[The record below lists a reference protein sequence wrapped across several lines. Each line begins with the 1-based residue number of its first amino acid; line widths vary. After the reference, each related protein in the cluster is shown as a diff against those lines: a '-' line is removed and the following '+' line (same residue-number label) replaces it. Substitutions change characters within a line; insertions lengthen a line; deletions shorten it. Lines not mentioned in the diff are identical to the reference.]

1 MLTDFFYHLEQGC
14 VHVWGYGILGKGPKI
29 DHLKE
34 PSMLPRPL
42 FGYNEVNDN
51 VKVAK
56 INAGLG
62 HLSAITSK
70 FYRLFFGNS
79 F

>member
-1 MLTDFFYHLEQGC
+1 MITLAISLFAEEGC

-42 FGYNEVNDN
+42 FGYNEVNDDVRV
-51 VKVAK
+51 VK
-56 INAGLG
+56 IEAGLG
-62 HLSAITSK
+62 HFGAITSEYEK
-70 FYRLFFGNS
+70 EMAS